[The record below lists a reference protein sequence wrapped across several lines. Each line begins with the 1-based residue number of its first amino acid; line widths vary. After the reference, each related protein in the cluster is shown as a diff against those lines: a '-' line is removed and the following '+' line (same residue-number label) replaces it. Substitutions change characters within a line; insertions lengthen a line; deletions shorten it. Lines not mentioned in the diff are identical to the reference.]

1 MLKLRHE
8 ADDSPD
14 HSLPMTLTLR
24 ATRLS
29 RDPDRNNWSIHE
41 IGRLYEDRPPP
52 GPSPSVGEEETL
64 EFKLCHVIS
73 GGSGALSRSDEKK

>member
-1 MLKLRHE
+1 
-8 ADDSPD
+8 
-14 HSLPMTLTLR
+14 MTLTLR

-52 GPSPSVGEEETL
+52 GPSPSVGEETL